1 MNKDNITI
9 QIPDVHIG
17 NEVLAY
23 LSAKD
28 ISKSKLAR
36 GIGMATTNLCRL
48 LRRKSIETR
57 ILVLICNYLEHNFFL
72 NWCEDIQLSQPLYTP
87 IENPD
92 CIGEKIDQRIR
103 QLKMTQMEFST
114 AIGIARSD
122 VNRIL
127 RKTSFETD
135 KLIAISEALDYNFF
149 KDFYGPVA
157 DSEEKQLEQ
166 LNTST
171 LKRYEELVIEND
183 RLKQRVF
190 QLENEN
196 RQLKDEISKMKSQ

>member
-1 MNKDNITI
+1 MSSKKLN
-9 QIPDVHIG
+9 IPDIHIG
-17 NEVLAY
+17 NIIMDYLKAVDRPQAFLAKS
-23 LSAKD
+23 LNMASTN
-28 ISKSKLAR
+28 ISK
-36 GIGMATTNLCRL
+36 L
-48 LRRKSIETR
+48 LRKKSIETDKLFG
-57 ILVLICNYLEHNFFL
+57 ISLALEHNFFA
-72 NWCEDIQLSQPLYTP
+72 LYGNDP
-87 IENPD
+87 DLIEGNYTITLPELGVN
-92 CIGEKIDQRIR
+92 IEKRMKE
-103 QLKMTQMEFST
+103 LKMTQMEFST

-157 DSEEKQLEQ
+157 VSEEKQLEQ

-196 RQLKDEISKMKSQ
+196 RQLKDTISKMQSQ